1 MVYDVRPLVCRPTS
15 AMALYAIT
23 AALYFLAKFWALVRY
38 SALSFAIAS
47 TVVIIAVCMF
57 SAAPHCHENPVDRYY
72 GPTAANYIVWWD
84 EAFDDYYGY

>member
-23 AALYFLAKFWALVRY
+23 AALYFLAKFWVLVRY

-47 TVVIIAVCMF
+47 TVVIIVVCMLR
-57 SAAPHCHENPVDRYY
+57 AAPHHHANPIDRYH
-72 GPTAANYIVWWD
+72 GPAAANYI
-84 EAFDDYYGY
+84 AMGSK